1 MRKVWRWLVALI
13 VMAGVILAACGSRP
27 EGETLLQ
34 RRCTRCHEKSKIVAL
49 ERTRDEWSQK
59 VDQMIAFGA
68 ELTEDER
75 ETLLD
80 YLAETYG
87 P

>member
-1 MRKVWRWLVALI
+1 MT
-13 VMAGVILAACGSRP
+13 GILAACSRS

-34 RRCTRCHEKSKIVAL
+34 ERCAASCHEKSEIVAVG
-49 ERTRDEWSQK
+49 RTRDEWSQK
-59 VDQMIAFGA
+59 IDQMIVFGA
-68 ELTEDER
+68 ELSDEER

-80 YLAETYG
+80 YLAENYG

>member
-1 MRKVWRWLVALI
+1 MRKAWRWLVAWI
-13 VMAGVILAACGSRP
+13 GVVGVVAACSSRP

-34 RRCTRCHEKSKIVAL
+34 RQCTRRHEESKIVAVG
-49 ERTRDEWSQK
+49 RTRDEWPQK

-68 ELTEDER
+68 ELAEDER

>member
-1 MRKVWRWLVALI
+1 MT
-13 VMAGVILAACGSRP
+13 GILAACSRS

-34 RRCTRCHEKSKIVAL
+34 ERCTSCHEESKVVAVG
-49 ERTRDEWSQK
+49 RTRDGWSQK
-59 VDQMIAFGA
+59 VDQMIVFGA
-68 ELTEDER
+68 ELTEEER

-80 YLAETYG
+80 YLAENYG